1 MIRTWIAEVTPLLEE
16 SVYRKCYEK
25 LPTFRKEKADRI
37 VPEEDRALSVGAWLL
52 YEYVRKECGVS
63 AETPFNLSH
72 SGKMV
77 LCSIEDSGEK
87 EIKIGCDIEE
97 IKKLHTKLIKR
108 YFFKSEENFI
118 LSKPSDEEKKV
129 AFYRYWV
136 LKESFMKATRYG
148 MKMGLDTFEI
158 MCDETGAKLLRQ
170 PKEICEQFY
179 FKEYETDLPYRV
191 AVCSTSDVFAEK
203 MEKMDLSIYWR

>member
-1 MIRTWIAEVTPLLEE
+1 MIRTWIAEVTPLLEK

-37 VPEEDRALSVGAWLL
+37 VPEADRALSVGAWLL
-52 YEYVRKECGVS
+52 YECVRKECGVS

-118 LSKPSDEEKKV
+118 LSTFRGGEKSCI
-129 AFYRYWV
+129 
-136 LKESFMKATRYG
+136 LP
-148 MKMGLDTFEI
+148 LL
-158 MCDETGAKLLRQ
+158 GAKR
-170 PKEICEQFY
+170 KFY
-179 FKEYETDLPYRV
+179 ESHKIWNENGFGHL
-191 AVCSTSDVFAEK
+191 
-203 MEKMDLSIYWR
+203 

>member
-1 MIRTWIAEVTPLLEE
+1 MIRTWIAEVTPLLEK

-37 VPEEDRALSVGAWLL
+37 VPEADRALSVGAWLL
-52 YEYVRKECGVS
+52 YECVRKECGVS

-118 LSKPSDEEKKV
+118 LSKPSEEEKKV

-158 MCDETGAKLLRQ
+158 MCASQKRYANNFILKNMRQTCHTGWRCVRRVMFLRR
-170 PKEICEQFY
+170 K
-179 FKEYETDLPYRV
+179 
-191 AVCSTSDVFAEK
+191 
-203 MEKMDLSIYWR
+203 WRKWI